1 VKGKAARHLRHRRVL
16 PPSRFE
22 FHVSHFTF
30 HVSRLCIPMS
40 RRTRIFLGIF
50 AVYLAAV
57 AFLLYRVTADLDPR
71 YRESAE
77 ESLVDTANLL
87 ATLLERNTFNGVI
100 PTDELERT
108 LAHLSRRPV
117 YAKIFGVEKTRVD
130 LHVYVTDRNG
140 IVLFDSRGQDVG
152 ADYLAWRD
160 VQLTLTGAY
169 GARTT
174 LADEGDPA
182 SAVMYVGAAIRERD
196 GSRKLDANILAGED
210 IVGMVSVGK
219 PVAAF
224 APFIQGAR
232 QKLFAVG
239 AISVGAFALLLLI
252 ATLWLVRPF
261 GLLRDVWVAVRR
273 EGGSPIALAR
283 RIAHALR
290 TAFAE
295 ARDTLAGRSYVDEYV
310 QTLAHELKSPLAAI
324 RGAAE
329 LMREPAMPE
338 DARAKFADNIDE
350 QTRRAQAMIDR
361 LLELSN
367 LERRGALDEV
377 EEVDLSALAG
387 AVRDELA
394 PLADTREIAI
404 ALDIPP
410 RAPVR
415 GDAFLLHR
423 ALANLVRNAIDFAP
437 TCSTIEVGLTQER
450 SRWRLTV
457 RDGGPGL
464 PDYAVGRVFDRFY
477 SLPRPH
483 SGRKSTGLGLAFVK
497 EVAALHGGSIAL
509 ANHPEGG
516 ALATLTLPRERGF
529 GERR

>member
-1 VKGKAARHLRHRRVL
+1 
-16 PPSRFE
+16 
-22 FHVSHFTF
+22 
-30 HVSRLCIPMS
+30 MS
-40 RRTRIFLGIF
+40 RRTRIFVGIF

-57 AFLLYRVTADLDPR
+57 AFLLFRVTADLDPR

-100 PTDELERT
+100 PTDDLERT
-108 LAHLSRRPV
+108 LAHLARRPV
-117 YAKIFGVEKTRVD
+117 YAKIFGIEKTAVD

-140 IVLFDSRGQDVG
+140 IVLFDSRGRDVG

-174 LADEGDPA
+174 LADEGDPD
-182 SAVMYVGAAIRERD
+182 SAVMYVGAAIREREA
-196 GSRKLDANILAGED
+196 GRSLGPAVLAGED

-219 PVAAF
+219 PVRAF
-224 APFIQGAR
+224 APFIEGAR
-232 QKLFAVG
+232 NKLVLVG

-252 ATLWLVRPF
+252 ATVWLVRPF
-261 GLLRDVWVAVRR
+261 GLLRDVWSAVQR
-273 EGGSPIALAR
+273 EGGSPLVLAR
-283 RIAHALR
+283 RITHALR

-329 LMREPAMPE
+329 LLREPMPE
-338 DARAKFADNIDE
+338 DARAKFAGNIEE
-350 QTRRAQAMIDR
+350 QTQRAQSMIDR

-367 LERRGALDEV
+367 LERRGALDK
-377 EEVDLSALAG
+377 VDEIDLPALLAG
-387 AVRDELA
+387 VRDELA
-394 PLADTREIAI
+394 ATAAARRIDLT
-404 ALDIPP
+404 LDAPA
-410 RAPVR
+410 RAAVR

-423 ALANLVRNAIDFAP
+423 ALANLVRNAIDFSLAGGQ
-437 TCSTIEVGLTQER
+437 IELAAQAER
-450 SRWRLTV
+450 GCWRLSV
-457 RDGGPGL
+457 RDHGPGL

-477 SLPRPH
+477 SLPRPD
-483 SGRKSTGLGLAFVK
+483 SGRKSTGLGLAFVR
-497 EVAALHGGSIAL
+497 EVAALHGGSAGL
-509 ANHPEGG
+509 VNHAEGG
-516 ALATLTLPRERGF
+516 ALATLTLPREPSF
-529 GERR
+529 VERRF